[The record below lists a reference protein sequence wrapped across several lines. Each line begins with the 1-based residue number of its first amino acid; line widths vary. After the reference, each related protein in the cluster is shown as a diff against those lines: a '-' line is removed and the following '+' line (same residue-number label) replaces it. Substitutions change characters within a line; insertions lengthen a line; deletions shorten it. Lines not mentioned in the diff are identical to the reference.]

1 MAEDGKAAETAAGR
15 KDGAMEIRV
24 LKKGDMPA
32 LAVLYRAFWD
42 EPSDVPAMERQ
53 LEAMQAEGNAVVLG
67 ALAGGE
73 LLGSVTG
80 YFCRDLY
87 GACRPFLLVENM
99 VVAESARRQG
109 VGRRLLAELERRA
122 GEAGCSQMLLVTEAD
137 RTQAQRFYEAS
148 GFGKGTHSG
157 FKKKLKGTAAHG

>member
-1 MAEDGKAAETAAGR
+1 MQDTIIIRLNKERDAMAEDGKAAETAAGR

-80 YFCRDLY
+80 YFCR
-87 GACRPFLLVENM
+87 A
-99 VVAESARRQG
+99 SAAAFWQSWN
-109 VGRRLLAELERRA
+109 AA
-122 GEAGCSQMLLVTEAD
+122 P
-137 RTQAQRFYEAS
+137 
-148 GFGKGTHSG
+148 GKP
-157 FKKKLKGTAAHG
+157 AAPRCCW